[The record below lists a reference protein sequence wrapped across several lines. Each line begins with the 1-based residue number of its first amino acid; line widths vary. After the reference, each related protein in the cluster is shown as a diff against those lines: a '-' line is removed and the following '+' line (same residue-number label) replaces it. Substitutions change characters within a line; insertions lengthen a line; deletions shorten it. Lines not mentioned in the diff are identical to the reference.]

1 MKRLLGRMRIWLG
14 ASVMLAALAPL
25 TAGAVEPIKIGFG
38 MALTGGLAGNGKA
51 ALVAMQIWAEEVNAK
66 GGLLGRPVKLVYYDD
81 QTNPALVP
89 GIYSKLL
96 DIDKVDLV
104 VSGYGTNLQAPAMP
118 IIMQHGMTFIG
129 LFGLDV
135 NHQFRYD
142 RFFQIQPNGE
152 DPKISSIEGFFQAAM
167 TAKPTPKTVAIV
179 GADAEYPKVATEGAR
194 EIAKKDGLK
203 IVYDRSYPPSTVDY
217 TPIVHAIQAT
227 NPDLVY
233 VASYPPDTA
242 GMVRAAHEVGL
253 KAEVFGGGM
262 IGLQFAAL
270 KQQLGEMLNG
280 IVCYDMYVPSSTMNF
295 PGITQFLAKYQPRA
309 KAEGAD
315 QLGFYLPPF
324 AYAAMQVLGQAV
336 ETTKGLD
343 QKKLAAYM
351 HATTFHTVVGDIKW
365 AANGEWA
372 TPRVIFVQ
380 YRGIK
385 GNDLE
390 QFKKEGTAVIV
401 APAKY
406 KTGDLVTPYS
416 AVQH

>member
-1 MKRLLGRMRIWLG
+1 
-14 ASVMLAALAPL
+14 MLAALAPL

-66 GGLLGRPVKLVYYDD
+66 GGLLGRPVKLIYYDD

-135 NHQFRYD
+135 NHQFHYD